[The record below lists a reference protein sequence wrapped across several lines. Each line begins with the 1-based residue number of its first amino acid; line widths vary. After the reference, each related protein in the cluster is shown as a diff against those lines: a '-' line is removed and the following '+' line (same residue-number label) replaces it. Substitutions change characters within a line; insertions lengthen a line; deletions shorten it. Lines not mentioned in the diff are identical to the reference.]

1 MISTLKIGFTYRR
14 QMRWLNP
21 ETGGIVSQGFDHG
34 QEMKS
39 SLALCVCVSERA
51 LRAIQSSSIIQKDN
65 DQDPT
70 GSYLSQPSPFKDLR
84 Y

>member
-1 MISTLKIGFTYRR
+1 
-14 QMRWLNP
+14 MRWLNP

-51 LRAIQSSSIIQKDN
+51 LRAIQSSSIIQKIMTKIL
-65 DQDPT
+65 QDHICPNP
-70 GSYLSQPSPFKDLR
+70 LLLKDLR